1 MFHMLS
7 ESRKQILH
15 LHWEVF
21 FRCAALT
28 SKRLKSWD
36 VYKVKKYTRSHQKQM
51 VSETHREGMGR
62 NKRFKR
68 EARGSNKKG

>member
-21 FRCAALT
+21 FRCEALT
-28 SKRLKSWD
+28 SRRLKSWD
-36 VYKVKKYTRSHQKQM
+36 VYKVKKIHKIPPETDGVRNTQGRDGQKQK
-51 VSETHREGMGR
+51 VQKGS
-62 NKRFKR
+62 KRQ
-68 EARGSNKKG
+68 